1 MSEIAIGN
9 GQLVSSVR
17 AGAAPITSAS
27 EVAMMRE
34 KLAVL
39 RDVMISLGM
48 QLVFRAT
55 ILLRRWN
62 Y

>member
-1 MSEIAIGN
+1 MSEVAIGN

-17 AGAAPITSAS
+17 AEAARVDSPS

-39 RDVMISLGM
+39 RDIMISVGM

>member
-17 AGAAPITSAS
+17 SGAAPIASAY

-39 RDVMISLGM
+39 RDVIISLGI